1 MTGAGVM
8 AEAHWIH
15 ANAPS
20 ANLQPVFLQY
30 NLSH

>member
-1 MTGAGVM
+1 M

>member
-1 MTGAGVM
+1 M
-8 AEAHWIH
+8 AESNWIH

-30 NLSH
+30 NLTH

>member
-1 MTGAGVM
+1 M
-8 AEAHWIH
+8 AESHWIH
-15 ANAPS
+15 ADAPS

>member
-1 MTGAGVM
+1 M
-8 AEAHWIH
+8 AESHWLH

-20 ANLQPVFLQY
+20 VNLQPVFLQY

>member
-1 MTGAGVM
+1 M
-8 AEAHWIH
+8 AESHWIH

>member
-1 MTGAGVM
+1 M
-8 AEAHWIH
+8 AEAHWTH